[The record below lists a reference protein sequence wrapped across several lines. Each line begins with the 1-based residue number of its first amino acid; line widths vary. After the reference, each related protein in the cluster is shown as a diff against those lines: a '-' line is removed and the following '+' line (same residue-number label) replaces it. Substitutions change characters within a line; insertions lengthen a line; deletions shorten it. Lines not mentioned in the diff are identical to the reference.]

1 MLNTSWWPMPSS
13 IYPSYLLLLLHKTI
27 CRWIFIT
34 VYRLINAYHIIMM
47 TYAELYLPILSSPP
61 LVQCSTPSMFVLHF
75 AWFIKY
81 RHKYMCKFILYLD
94 TTHFA
99 CTIINITWVIMWSS
113 CWVNRHGLSSRVL
126 SIMALYYGANIK
138 VRVKNQNWA
147 DWLNLQKKT
156 RHTCFSTY
164 F

>member
-1 MLNTSWWPMPSS
+1 MYINIHHCISAYKCLSHHHDDLCRALFTHPIFSSSCTMLHTKHVCLTFCLIHS
-13 IYPSYLLLLLHKTI
+13 IYT
-27 CRWIFIT
+27 
-34 VYRLINAYHIIMM
+34 N
-47 TYAELYLPILSSPP
+47 
-61 LVQCSTPSMFVLHF
+61 
-75 AWFIKY
+75 
-81 RHKYMCKFILYLD
+81 MCKFILYLD
-94 TTHFA
+94 TTYFA
-99 CTIINITWVIMWSS
+99 CTIIYITWVIMWSS

>member
-1 MLNTSWWPMPSS
+1 
-13 IYPSYLLLLLHKTI
+13 
-27 CRWIFIT
+27 
-34 VYRLINAYHIIMM
+34 M

-81 RHKYMCKFILYLD
+81 RYKYICKFILYLD
-94 TTHFA
+94 TTNFA

-138 VRVKNQNWA
+138 VRVKNHHWA

-164 F
+164 FRGKDITSLLNVHIFWKVKAKPYSGQITNEEVRSS

>member
-1 MLNTSWWPMPSS
+1 MYINIHHCISAYKCLSHHHDDLCRALFTHPIFSS
-13 IYPSYLLLLLHKTI
+13 SCTTP
-27 CRWIFIT
+27 
-34 VYRLINAYHIIMM
+34 
-47 TYAELYLPILSSPP
+47 
-61 LVQCSTPSMFVLHF
+61 CSTPSMFVLHF

-156 RHTCFSTY
+156 RHTCFSNY